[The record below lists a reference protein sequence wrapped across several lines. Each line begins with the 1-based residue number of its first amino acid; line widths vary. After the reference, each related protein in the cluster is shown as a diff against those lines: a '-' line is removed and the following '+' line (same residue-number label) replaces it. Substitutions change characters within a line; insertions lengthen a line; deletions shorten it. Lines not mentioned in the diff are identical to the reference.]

1 MEEAKER
8 VPESV
13 TRVASEG
20 VFSFT
25 LLIKFLPWTSSGYDT
40 QRHNKTAGYKKS
52 VNSILP
58 VRCLGPRKTRSQTD
72 RIMTLTPKV
81 NICTRKVCLRLM
93 KPLHTNGTVI
103 TFPKHLLCNVLV
115 RKLEFPRF
123 KRPKTKRCKRCSNM
137 SGPHLHRPRGSKYGA
152 NSRQRYE

>member
-1 MEEAKER
+1 MGNQARGLVGVGTWELGTEGRGLGGVGTGELGIKGSWEPEPGELGIKGSLELGVEGAKER

-25 LLIKFLPWTSSGYDT
+25 LLIKFQPWTSSGYDM

-58 VRCLGPRKTRSQTD
+58 VRSLGRRKPYQ
-72 RIMTLTPKV
+72 
-81 NICTRKVCLRLM
+81 
-93 KPLHTNGTVI
+93 
-103 TFPKHLLCNVLV
+103 
-115 RKLEFPRF
+115 
-123 KRPKTKRCKRCSNM
+123 
-137 SGPHLHRPRGSKYGA
+137 
-152 NSRQRYE
+152 

>member
-1 MEEAKER
+1 MMDDEAKER

-25 LLIKFLPWTSSGYDT
+25 LLIKFQPWTSSGYDM

-58 VRCLGPRKTRSQTD
+58 VRHLGPRKTLAINRQNND
-72 RIMTLTPKV
+72 AHAK
-81 NICTRKVCLRLM
+81 
-93 KPLHTNGTVI
+93 G
-103 TFPKHLLCNVLV
+103 
-115 RKLEFPRF
+115 
-123 KRPKTKRCKRCSNM
+123 
-137 SGPHLHRPRGSKYGA
+137 KYMHP
-152 NSRQRYE
+152 

>member
-25 LLIKFLPWTSSGYDT
+25 LLIKFQPWTSSGYDM

-58 VRCLGPRKTRSQTD
+58 VRHLGPRKTRSQTD

-103 TFPKHLLCNVLV
+103 TFP
-115 RKLEFPRF
+115 
-123 KRPKTKRCKRCSNM
+123 
-137 SGPHLHRPRGSKYGA
+137 
-152 NSRQRYE
+152 

>member
-1 MEEAKER
+1 MGNQAGGGGELVIEVALEVGVEEAKER

-25 LLIKFLPWTSSGYDT
+25 LLIKFQPWTSSGYDM

-58 VRCLGPRKTRSQTD
+58 VRLLGPRKTFSENRQNND
-72 RIMTLTPKV
+72 AHAK
-81 NICTRKVCLRLM
+81 
-93 KPLHTNGTVI
+93 G
-103 TFPKHLLCNVLV
+103 
-115 RKLEFPRF
+115 
-123 KRPKTKRCKRCSNM
+123 
-137 SGPHLHRPRGSKYGA
+137 KYMHP
-152 NSRQRYE
+152 